1 MTATEVGAVVVG
13 GGLVGS
19 AAAWQLARR
28 GREVLL
34 LERFGPGHV
43 HGASHGASRIFRRTY
58 ADPTYVRL
66 AQESETAWRELE
78 QRTGTALLTRTG
90 GVDHGSA
97 SALAGLVATLRSFDE
112 PHELLPATA
121 AAERWPG
128 LSFETDVL
136 FSPATGRVHADR
148 AVAALQ
154 QAAALE
160 GAELRHHA
168 RVTDLALDGDHAVV
182 ELEDGTRL
190 RTRELVVAAGAWA
203 HDLVGHLVPLPR
215 ITVTQEQPAHFRAG
229 VPTEAWPAVVHH
241 VRPGDGA
248 PSDAYALATPGEGYK
263 VGFHGAGPV
272 VHPDERDYTAT
283 PAGLAQLRGYVGRW
297 FPGLDADTADPIS
310 CTYATTD
317 DEHFVLD
324 RRGPLTV
331 AAGFSGHG
339 FKFGPVLG
347 RVLADLVDGRP
358 AEAMFGLESVRAAA
372 RGLSTG
378 SS

>member
-1 MTATEVGAVVVG
+1 MTATEIGAVVVG

-66 AQESETAWRELE
+66 AQEAETAWRELE
-78 QRTGTALLTRTG
+78 QRTGTELLTRTG
-90 GVDHGSA
+90 GVDHGSPR
-97 SALAGLVATLRSFDE
+97 ALAGLVATLRSLDE
-112 PHELLPATA
+112 PHELLTAAA
-121 AAERWPG
+121 AAERFPG
-128 LSFETDVL
+128 LAFETDVL

-154 QAAALE
+154 QAAVLE
-160 GAELRHHA
+160 GAEVRHHA
-168 RVTDLALDGDHAVV
+168 RVARLEPSGDAAVV

-215 ITVTQEQPAHFRAG
+215 ITVTQEQPAHFQAA

-241 VRPGDGA
+241 ARPGDGSPA
-248 PSDAYALATPGEGYK
+248 DAYGLATPGEGYK
-263 VGFHGAGPV
+263 VGFHGVGPV
-272 VHPDERDYTAT
+272 VHPDERDYAAT
-283 PAGLAQLRGYVGRW
+283 PEGLAQLRAYVGRW
-297 FPGLDADTADPIS
+297 FPGLDPATADPIS

-358 AEAMFGLESVRAAA
+358 SEPMFGLESVRTSA